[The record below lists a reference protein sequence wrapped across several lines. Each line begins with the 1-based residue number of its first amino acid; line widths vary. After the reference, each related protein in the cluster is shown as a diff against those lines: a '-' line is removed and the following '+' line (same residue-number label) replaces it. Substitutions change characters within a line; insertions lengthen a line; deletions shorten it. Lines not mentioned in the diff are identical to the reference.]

1 MTSRR
6 LFRSAP
12 SWLVATGLALGV
24 AAGVLGLRAAGALEP
39 LELGVFDRL
48 LRWTR
53 PAGAADPRV
62 VIVRITERDI
72 QEYGHPLSDEVLARA
87 LGALAAAS
95 PRAIGV
101 DLYRDRPLPP
111 GSAELEQLLRS
122 HPEIVLTEKVGGPD
136 DAPVAAPAYLAGTGQ
151 VGFSDVH
158 LDPGGRVRR
167 ALLLMHGEGGGSL
180 SLALQVAV
188 RYLAAEGVP
197 PRWIEATGD
206 GDPVPMLAL
215 GDAGLAR
222 FSGDD
227 GGYVGRDPG
236 GYQVLL
242 AHPRGP
248 QAFAS
253 LTLYDVLS
261 GRFAA
266 DAVRGRAVLLGTMA
280 PSVHDL
286 VLTPFGE
293 GFGLEHHAEVVSEL
307 LDRALAG
314 APGMRTLTTAEESAL
329 VLAFGIGGALL
340 AARVRSAWA
349 LPAATLATVAGLGLG
364 SGAFF
369 ASAWW
374 LPFVPA
380 SLAFALSG
388 GVAEAYLSLV
398 EGRDRRRVMD
408 LFGRFLARDVAAEV
422 WRERDAFLDGGRPR
436 AHGATITV
444 LMSDLAGYTT
454 RSESLDPEPLMEW
467 IGAYLEAIARSV
479 GAHGGV
485 VDDFAGDGVKANFG
499 VPLPR
504 RTEAE
509 IDADA
514 AAAVSCAL
522 ALAAEIDRLN
532 AHFAERGYPPARVRV
547 GLHTGP
553 AVVGVIGSAERM
565 KFTSVGDTVNTAARL
580 EQWHGDEFRAESDT
594 LRILASG
601 ETFRRLGGAFD
612 AEALGKV
619 ELRGKA
625 EPLAVVRIRGRARPG
640 GNT

>member
-1 MTSRR
+1 
-6 LFRSAP
+6 
-12 SWLVATGLALGV
+12 VATGLALVVAGGV
-24 AAGVLGLRAAGALEP
+24 VGLRAAGVLEP
-39 LELGVFDRL
+39 LELGAYDRL

-53 PAGAADPRV
+53 PAGEADARV

-72 QEYGHPLSDEVLARA
+72 QKYGHPLSDELLARA
-87 LGALAAAS
+87 LAALASAG

-111 GSAELEQLLRS
+111 GEAELERLLRS

-136 DAPVAAPAYLAGTGQ
+136 EAPVAAPAYLAGTGQ

-158 LDPGGRVRR
+158 LDRDGRVRR
-167 ALLLMHGEGGGSL
+167 ALLLMHSENGGSL
-180 SLALQVAV
+180 SLALQVAF
-188 RYLAAEGVP
+188 RYLAAEDVA
-197 PRWIEATGD
+197 PRWIPPESN
-206 GDPVPMLAL
+206 GDPVPTLAL
-215 GDAGLAR
+215 GDAALAR
-222 FSGDD
+222 FAAGD
-227 GGYVGRDPG
+227 GGYAGQDAG

-242 AHPRGP
+242 AHPRGQ

-253 LTLYDVLS
+253 FTLEELLS
-261 GRFAA
+261 GAFDPAT
-266 DAVRGRAVLLGTMA
+266 VRDRAVLVGTMA
-280 PSVHDL
+280 TSVHDL
-286 VLTPFGE
+286 VPTPFGE
-293 GFGLEHHAEVVSEL
+293 TYGLEHHAQVVSEL
-307 LDRALAG
+307 LDRALASV
-314 APGMRTLTTAEESAL
+314 PGVRTLTNAEESAL
-329 VLAFGIGGALL
+329 VLAFSAAGALL
-340 AARVRSAWA
+340 AARVRSPWA
-349 LPAATLATVAGLGLG
+349 LPAAALATVAGLGLG
-364 SGAFF
+364 SAALF
-369 ASAWW
+369 ASGWW

-422 WRERDAFLDGGRPR
+422 WRERDAFLDGGRPL
-436 AHGATITV
+436 AHSATVTV
-444 LMSDLAGYTT
+444 LMSDLAGYTSL
-454 RSESLDPEPLMEW
+454 SESLDPEHLMEW

-504 RTEAE
+504 STEAE

-514 AAAVSCAL
+514 TAAVQCAL
-522 ALAAEIDRLN
+522 SLEAEIERLN
-532 AHFAERGYPPARVRV
+532 ARFAERGYPPARVRV

-553 AVVGVIGSAERM
+553 AVVGVIGSAERL

-601 ETFRRLGGAFD
+601 ETFRRLDGAFA

-619 ELRGKA
+619 ELKGKA
-625 EPLAVVRIRGRARPG
+625 EPMAVYRIRGRMRPEG
-640 GNT
+640 EST